1 MAKITVSRI
10 FELSK
15 YLATKS
21 GQELKDAL
29 VYMSEFAEVSLRN
42 LRNGLTFADNFD
54 CELKTVTLRTNAET
68 KISLAVRK
76 RAVDVRIRRVVDNTY
91 YIIESFGWKF
101 NTDGDIVVKAVFVGS
116 PASTLDITCELLI
129 LFG

>member
-29 VYMSEFAEVSLRN
+29 IYTSEFAEVALRN

-54 CELKTVTLRTNAET
+54 CEVKQVTLRTGIET
-68 KISLAVRK
+68 KIAIASRK
-76 RAVDVRIRRVVDNTY
+76 RATSVVVRRVVNDLY
-91 YIIESFGWKF
+91 YQVNSFGWKYAA
-101 NTDGDIVVKAVFVGS
+101 DGDIVVTAAFAGS
-116 PASTLDITCELLI
+116 PPSTLDITVEILI

>member
-54 CELKTVTLRTNAET
+54 CETKTVSVRTNTEA
-68 KISLAVRK
+68 KISLASRK
-76 RAVDVRIRRVVDNTY
+76 RASSVLIRRVVSDAF
-91 YIIESFGWKF
+91 YIVEKFGWKY
-101 NTDGDIVVKAVFVGS
+101 NADGDIVVTIVFSGS
-116 PASTLDITCELLI
+116 PASTLDISVELLI

>member
-1 MAKITVSRI
+1 MAKISVSRI

-29 VYMSEFAEVSLRN
+29 VYLSEFAEVALRN
-42 LRNGLTFADNFD
+42 LRNGLTFGDNFD
-54 CELKTVTLRTNAET
+54 CEVKQVSVRTGVET
-68 KISLAVRK
+68 KISIASRK
-76 RAVDVRIRRVVDNTY
+76 RASAVVVRRVMNEQY
-91 YIIESFGWKF
+91 YIIDSFGWKF
-101 NTDGDIVVKAVFVGS
+101 GPSGDLVITVSFTGS
-116 PASTLDITCELLI
+116 PASTLDISLELLI

>member
-29 VYMSEFAEVSLRN
+29 GYMSDFAEVTLRN

-54 CELKTVTLRTNAET
+54 CEVRRITVKTNLEST
-68 KISLAVRK
+68 ISIASRK
-76 RAVDVRIRRVVDNTY
+76 RASSVQVRRVISDQY
-91 YIIESFGWKF
+91 YIVEKFGWKY
-101 NTDGDIVVKAVFVGS
+101 NSEGDIVVTIVFSGS
-116 PASTLDITCELLI
+116 PAATLDIAVEILV

>member
-21 GQELKDAL
+21 GNELKDAL
-29 VYMSEFAEVSLRN
+29 IYMSEFAEVSLRN
-42 LRNGLTFADNFD
+42 LRNGLTFTENFD
-54 CELKTVTLRTNAET
+54 CQIKSVSVRDNIET
-68 KISLAVRK
+68 KISIANRK
-76 RAVDVRIRRVVDNTY
+76 RATAVLVQRVVSDTY
-91 YIIESFGWKF
+91 YVINKFGWKYSS
-101 NTDGDIVVKAVFVGS
+101 DGDIVVTIVFATS
-116 PASTLDITCELLI
+116 PASTVDVNVELLI

>member
-15 YLATKS
+15 YLSTKS

-29 VYMSEFAEVSLRN
+29 TYMADFAEVTLRN
-42 LRNGLTFADNFD
+42 LRNGLTFQDNID
-54 CELKTVTLRTNAET
+54 CEIKTVTLRTNTEAT
-68 KISLAVRK
+68 ISVASRK
-76 RAVDVRIRRVVDNTY
+76 RAVAVLVRRVVNDQY
-91 YIIESFGWKF
+91 YIVEKFGWKF
-101 NTDGDIVVKAVFVGS
+101 DTSGNIVLTAVFSGS
-116 PASTLDITCELLI
+116 PASTLDISVEILI

>member
-29 VYMSEFAEVSLRN
+29 VYLSEFAEVSLRN

-54 CELKTVTLRTNAET
+54 CELKTVSLRSNNET
-68 KISLAVRK
+68 KISLASLK
-76 RAVDVRIRRVVDNTY
+76 RPVDVKIRRVINNTY
-91 YIIESFGWKF
+91 YIVDKFGWKF
-101 NTDGDIVVKAVFVGS
+101 NSDGDIVITAVFSGS
-116 PASTLDITCELLI
+116 PASTLDISCELLI

>member
-29 VYMSEFAEVSLRN
+29 GYLSEFAEVSLRS
-42 LRNGLTFADNFD
+42 LRNGLTFRDNFD
-54 CELKTVTLRTNAET
+54 CEVRSISVRSNTET
-68 KISLAVRK
+68 TIAIASRK
-76 RAVDVRIRRVVDNTY
+76 RPTAVMVTRVVNDQY
-91 YIIESFGWKF
+91 YIVDQFGWKYSS
-101 NTDGDIVVKAVFVGS
+101 DGGIVVTVVVVGS
-116 PASTLDITCELLI
+116 PAPTIDITVELLI